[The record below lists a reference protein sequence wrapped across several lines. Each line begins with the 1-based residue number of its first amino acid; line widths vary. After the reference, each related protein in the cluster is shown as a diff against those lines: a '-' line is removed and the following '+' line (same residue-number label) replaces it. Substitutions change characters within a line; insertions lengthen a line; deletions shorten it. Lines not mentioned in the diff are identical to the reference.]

1 MRLAAALV
9 ALGLSLA
16 AFGLSAATYMRRPP
30 APPAPPLAG
39 LCVDLDP
46 YATGTDG
53 GGPYAAVR
61 GVATPKRA
69 GTVISCPVG
78 EFVSVNP

>member
-1 MRLAAALV
+1 MIMRLAVALV

-16 AFGLSAATYMRRPP
+16 AFALSAATYNRRP
-30 APPAPPLAG
+30 AAAAVAG
-39 LCVDLDP
+39 VCVDLDP

-61 GVATPKRA
+61 GVTTPKRQ
-69 GTVISCPVG
+69 GSVISCPIG